1 MQTGSKPQAGWKAR
15 PNCRMPCGLTAPDR
29 RVKERVLQPIL
40 ANAGNAAVN
49 GFVNILALGIFVLII
64 VAAVWFFRGPAQAAD
79 RYVNSLGS
87 QFQNPADEML
97 FRQIYQTK
105 GPRSTTVAWL
115 LTTFLSPTISYLY
128 QAKWALAVIS
138 FLTLQGLFLWWLASI
153 FFMPAQVLATNKK
166 LADEAFQQVLLSRG
180 PGALGARGA
189 SAPMQPPAAA
199 AETRPVPPAPT
210 LELGG
215 ETT

>member
-1 MQTGSKPQAGWKAR
+1 M
-15 PNCRMPCGLTAPDR
+15 
-29 RVKERVLQPIL
+29 EPIL
-40 ANAGNAAVN
+40 ASAGTTAVN
-49 GFVNILALGIFVLII
+49 GFVNVLALGIFVLII

-79 RYVNSLGS
+79 RYVNSLAAQLQS
-87 QFQNPADEML
+87 PADEVL

-153 FFMPAQVLATNKK
+153 FFMPYQVLATNKK

-180 PGALGARGA
+180 PGALGARA
-189 SAPMQPPAAA
+189 ATAPMQAPTVA
-199 AETRPVPPAPT
+199 AETRPAPPASP